1 MTQRNEMGRTMGL
14 LGIVSSPNPIV
25 HNDQS
30 SPILRFREYTSLN
43 SLVQVRRS
51 IRTDSS
57 SRPHSAH
64 NHYRLPTVDGGI
76 HEESCFLKSIG
87 PMGDYD

>member
-1 MTQRNEMGRTMGL
+1 MTLREERGPTMGL
-14 LGIVSSPNPIV
+14 LGIVSSPDPIV

-30 SPILRFREYTSLN
+30 SPVLRFREYTSLN

-51 IRTDSS
+51 IRTNSS
-57 SRPHSAH
+57 SGPHRSD
-64 NHYRLPTVDGGI
+64 NHHRLSTVDGSI

-87 PMGDYD
+87 TVGDYD